1 MARLKLFDWIGYAPD
16 KPGKI
21 RVNHNSDE
29 CGGTRKSMI
38 VERKSNGSAN
48 AYCFRC
54 GRSGY
59 YSPPR
64 FYRPPSGSVG
74 PDNGCVEVV
83 DRSRNEPPTDAHP
96 NWHAFPREVREWLI
110 KGGVTSV
117 INSAQGILWS
127 DTSERLWIP
136 IKKKGDLVGWV
147 ERRFS
152 PKYVLT
158 RTDNREECYGYYLTH
173 NVINNGKLMLV
184 EDVLSAIK
192 CSNLIDTIS
201 LLGTYVKPKVISDI
215 AKAGYKDVY
224 IFLDA
229 DNPVVRMKA
238 RGIAKKLPFV
248 ACHVIE
254 TGRDPKHHTIQ
265 EIEELIK

>member
-59 YSPPR
+59 YSPIR
-64 FYRPPSGSVG
+64 FYSRSVG
-74 PDNGCVEVV
+74 DTQPDAKGTTVSSG
-83 DRSRNEPPTDAHP
+83 SRNEPPADAHN
-96 NWHAFPREVREWLI
+96 NWHAFPRGVREWII
-110 KGGVTSV
+110 KRGVTSV
-117 INSAQGILWS
+117 INVAQGILWS

-158 RTDNREECYGYYLTH
+158 RTDNRESCYGYYLTH
-173 NVINNGKLMLV
+173 NVINN
-184 EDVLSAIK
+184 
-192 CSNLIDTIS
+192 
-201 LLGTYVKPKVISDI
+201 
-215 AKAGYKDVY
+215 
-224 IFLDA
+224 
-229 DNPVVRMKA
+229 R
-238 RGIAKKLPFV
+238 
-248 ACHVIE
+248 
-254 TGRDPKHHTIQ
+254 
-265 EIEELIK
+265 